1 MTYSIFCNYSKK
13 FIRNY
18 WLFPSFMGNFF
29 SNIKNPYESFDEH
42 PLLKP
47 IKNPINL
54 FCDDFASS
62 LIEDYPTRNQKKDLQ
77 FTPNEQEQIYGFT
90 IVRILGDGAEAVVY
104 EAFKNRTTTAA
115 PDSALNMP
123 IALKKY
129 KKVLH
134 MGNDVPRE
142 FEISQMLNH
151 PNCIK
156 MYECDKNAVGEYII
170 AMPLYSYGSLSYS
183 EVPVL
188 TISSSILFL
197 QQLGSALAHMHSLNV
212 VHRDI
217 KPSNVLFSEGG
228 FVFCDYSVSA
238 HLKSGD
244 ELLSGIVGTSVF
256 MSCEISNNPYLPKP
270 CDVWALG
277 VTIYVLLFGMFP
289 YHLELALEQNK
300 GQIWNNTLPIMNCV
314 NSYELEFPNIQSIPD
329 ELRKIISGMLEKD
342 AKKRITA
349 KQIAQNEWIHH
360 QIERRKKMIDLIQ
373 NTD

>member
-1 MTYSIFCNYSKK
+1 
-13 FIRNY
+13 
-18 WLFPSFMGNFF
+18 MGTFF
-29 SNIKNPYESFDEH
+29 SNVKNFAKSPYKSFDEH

-62 LIEDYPTRNQKKDLQ
+62 LIEDYPTRDQKKVLQ
-77 FTPNEQEQIYGFT
+77 LTPNDQEEIYGFT
-90 IVRILGDGAEAVVY
+90 NVRVIGDGAEAVVY
-104 EAFKNRTTTAA
+104 EAFKNRPTTAA
-115 PDSALNMP
+115 PDSAINLP

-129 KKVLH
+129 KKVLQ
-134 MGNDVPRE
+134 MGNGVPQE
-142 FEISQMLNH
+142 FEISQLLNH
-151 PNCIK
+151 PNCLK

-183 EVPVL
+183 NVPVL

-217 KPSNVLFSEGG
+217 KPSNVLYYEDG
-228 FVFCDYSVSA
+228 FVLCDYSVSVR
-238 HLKSGD
+238 LKSPD

-277 VTIYVLLFGMFP
+277 VTIYVLLFGIFP

-300 GQIWNNTLPIMNCV
+300 GQVWNNTLPISACV
-314 NSYELEFPNIQSIPD
+314 TSYELEFPSIPSIPD
-329 ELRKIISGMLEKD
+329 ELRRIISGMLEKD
-342 AKKRITA
+342 AKKRFTA
-349 KQIAQNEWIHH
+349 KQIAQNEWIH
-360 QIERRKKMIDLIQ
+360 QQFERRKQVINFMKNID
-373 NTD
+373 